1 MMGEPLLLLTRD
13 DALAARWSA
22 LGVEWS
28 LVRGHALSDLEPWR
42 QQGHRLVLMDV
53 DGLGLPVWSDPDWRE
68 RLRSIAVL
76 AGLGRPDDQVG
87 AAALRAGVCGFCHVY
102 APLETLQLA
111 LRVIADGELWVGRSL
126 LSRMLR
132 GLLHGQSEPRSANW
146 YTGLTDRERQV
157 AGLAAMGESNDAIAR
172 QLGIT
177 PRTVKAHLSAVFEQ
191 LGVADRLQLALRVHG
206 VR

>member
-13 DALAARWSA
+13 DALATRWSA
-22 LGVEWS
+22 LGAEWS
-28 LVRGHALSDLEPWR
+28 LVRGYALSDLEPWR
-42 QQGHRLVLMDV
+42 QQGRRLVLLDANS
-53 DGLGLPVWSDPDWRE
+53 LGFPAWSDPDWRE

-76 AGLGRPDDQVG
+76 AGLGQPDDQTG

-102 APLETLQLA
+102 APLETVQAALQ
-111 LRVIADGELWVGRSL
+111 VIAGGELWVGHSL

-132 GLLHGQSEPRSANW
+132 GLLHGQSEPRSADW
-146 YTGLTDRERQV
+146 HTGLTVRERQV

-177 PRTVKAHLSAVFEQ
+177 PRTVKAHLSAAFDQ

-206 VR
+206 IR